1 MFAIEEFASIKY
13 RLVCF
18 NNEVYVM
25 YNPNRQLQYTF
36 VSETKPLW
44 VDEYRVVF
52 RTGVASWQQWWS
64 LEKTVVIETKVLD
77 ANEQV
82 VLTSHGVLIDYANGG
97 RRIQL
102 PAPTHRWVHVP
113 LQGVG
118 ATTLL
123 HNAIVDEKGTEVKIV
138 PLTSDDKFVALRP
151 DGGVLVNCDH
161 LRLGK
166 KQQRIILPGKVER
179 LSPIEGL
186 AIGPYWYSATDGQL
200 LSRIVISTPLPDEKP
215 KIQTVWVPTV
225 SSKSVLMLLFEQQQY
240 NK

>member
-1 MFAIEEFASIKY
+1 MFSIEEFGFIRY

-18 NNEVYVM
+18 NNEIYAM
-25 YNPNRQLQYTF
+25 YNTTRRQLQYTF

-52 RTGVASWQQWWS
+52 RTGVASWQQWWPFES
-64 LEKTVVIETKVLD
+64 IETVLD

-82 VLTSHGVLIDYANGG
+82 VLTSNGVLIDYVNGG

-102 PAPTHRWVHVP
+102 PTPTRRWVHVT

-123 HNAIVDEKGTEVKIV
+123 HNVIVDEKGNEVKMV
-138 PLTSDDKFVALRP
+138 ALTADDKFVALRP
-151 DGGVLVNCDH
+151 GGDVLVNCDH

-166 KQQRIILPGKVER
+166 NQQRVILPGKVDR

-186 AIGPYWYSATDGQL
+186 AIGPYWYSPADGQL
-200 LSRIVISTPLPDEKP
+200 LSRVITPTTATAPDEKP
-215 KIQTVWVPTV
+215 QIQTVWVPTR
-225 SSKSVLMLLFEQQQY
+225 SSKSVLMLLFEQSY
-240 NK
+240 SK